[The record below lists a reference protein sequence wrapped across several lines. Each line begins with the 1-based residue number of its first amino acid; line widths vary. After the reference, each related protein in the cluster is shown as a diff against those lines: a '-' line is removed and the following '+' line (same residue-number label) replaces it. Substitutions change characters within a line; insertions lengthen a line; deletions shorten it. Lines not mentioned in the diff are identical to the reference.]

1 MKAVFVTRF
10 GPPDVLEIREVPRP
24 EPGHGEVLVR
34 VKSIGL
40 NFAEV
45 FGRLGVYPS
54 IPDPPFVPGIEC
66 SGVIES
72 VGSGV
77 RRVKRGD
84 KVMVFSR
91 QGSYAEYVCTPERF
105 VTKMPRGLSFDV
117 AAALS
122 VTYYSAYH
130 GLVTLANIRK
140 GEKVLIHAGAG
151 GVGTA
156 AIQIAKYL
164 GAEVFA
170 TVGSDEKVQI
180 ATGQGAD
187 HVVNY
192 RTEDFGEFVK
202 MKTGGEGIDV
212 VLDSVGGEVFKR
224 GWNLLA
230 PMGRYV
236 VFGFAAVTGKSSIS
250 KIKALGQALRVPWI
264 FPPSLVSKNV
274 SLMGFNLYFLTHK
287 VQYFR
292 SVSDTILGWYSR
304 KIIRPVLGRKF
315 PLSRIV
321 DAHTFLQSR
330 KSVGKLIVDVDAE
343 RTGKP

>member
-1 MKAVFVTRF
+1 MRAVFVTRF
-10 GPPDVLEIREVPRP
+10 GPPEVLEIREIRKP
-24 EPGHGEVLVR
+24 EPTRGEVLVR

-45 FGRLGVYPS
+45 FGRLGVYPG

-77 RRVKRGD
+77 KRVKRGD
-84 KVMVFSR
+84 RVMVFSK
-91 QGSYAEYVCTPERF
+91 QGSYAEYVCTPEDF
-105 VTKMPRGLSFDV
+105 VVKMPRGLPFDV

-130 GLVTLANIRK
+130 GLITLANIRK
-140 GEKVLIHAGAG
+140 KEKVLVHAGAG

-156 AIQIAKYL
+156 AIQIAKHL

-170 TVGSDEKVQI
+170 TVGSDEKMSV
-180 ATGQGAD
+180 AADQGAD

-192 RTEDFGEFVK
+192 RTEDFAKYVHA
-202 MKTGGEGIDV
+202 KTGGYGVDI
-212 VLDSVGGEVFKR
+212 VLDSVGGAVFRK

-236 VFGFAAVTGKSSIS
+236 VFGFAAVTGKSSIN
-250 KIKALGQALRVPWI
+250 KIRAFGQAIQVPWI
-264 FPPSLVSKNV
+264 FPPNLASKNV

-287 VQYFR
+287 VAYFR
-292 SVSDTILGWYSR
+292 GVADTILKWYSR
-304 KIIRPVLGRKF
+304 KIIRPVVGKKF
-315 PLSRIV
+315 PLSEIV
-321 DAHTFLQSR
+321 EAHAFLQSR
-330 KSVGKLIVDVDAE
+330 KSVGKVIIDL
-343 RTGKP
+343 

>member
-10 GPPDVLEIREVPRP
+10 GPPEVLQIREIPRP
-24 EPGHGEVLVR
+24 QPGKGEVLVR

-45 FGRLGVYPS
+45 FGRLGVYPG

-66 SGVIES
+66 SGLIES

-77 RRVKRGD
+77 RSVKRGD
-84 KVMVFSR
+84 RVMVFTK
-91 QGSYAEYVCTPERF
+91 QGSYAEFVCTPEEF
-105 VTKMPRGLSFDV
+105 VIKMPPRLSFDV

-130 GLVTLANIRK
+130 GLITLANTRK
-140 GEKVLIHAGAG
+140 GEKVLVHAGAG

-156 AIQIAKYL
+156 AIQIAKHL
-164 GAEVFA
+164 GAEVFT
-170 TVGSDEKVQI
+170 TVGSDEKMETTRV
-180 ATGQGAD
+180 QGAD

-192 RTEDFGEFVK
+192 RKSDFAEYVR
-202 MKTGGEGIDV
+202 MKTEGYGVDV
-212 VLDSVGGEVFKR
+212 ILDSVGGSVFKK

-236 VFGFAAVTGKSSIS
+236 IFGFASVTGKTSIN
-250 KIKALGQALRVPWI
+250 KVKAFGQAIRVPWI
-264 FPPSLVSKNV
+264 FPPSIVSRNV

-287 VQYFR
+287 VEYFR
-292 SVSDTILGWYSR
+292 TMTDTILRWYSK
-304 KIIRPVLGRKF
+304 KIIHPVLGRKF
-315 PLSRIV
+315 SFGEIV
-321 DAHTFLQSR
+321 EAHAFLQSR
-330 KSVGKLIVDVDAE
+330 KSIGKVLVDMEAPQH
-343 RTGKP
+343 G